1 MSDHIYETRQLALWA
16 EYKDLN
22 GFVSFDAFMERH
34 FKVNAYIV
42 NLLKKTGRPLAFDR
56 SVHAMAEMMHG
67 DDPADAY
74 ANPQGGI

>member
-1 MSDHIYETRQLALWA
+1 MSDIHYENRQLALWA

-22 GFVSFDAFMERH
+22 GHVSFDAFMERH

-42 NLLKKTGRPLAFDR
+42 NQLKKSGVPLAYDR
-56 SVHAMAEMMHG
+56 SVHGMAEMMN

-74 ANPQGGI
+74 ANPKGGI